1 MTLIKDIENFHDE
14 MTIWRRDIHQHPE
27 LAFEETRT
35 SDFVAEKL
43 KEFGIETHRGMAK
56 TGVVGTIK
64 NGEGPSI
71 GLRADL
77 DALPLDEKNT
87 FEYAS
92 ANHGKMHACGHDGHT
107 TMLLGA
113 AKYLA
118 KSKNFQ
124 GTVHFIFQPAEE
136 GGGGGD
142 IMVKE
147 GLFEK
152 FHVDSVYGMHNWVG
166 LEAGHFGVG
175 VGPIMAAADTFDLI
189 INGKGGHA
197 AMPHQCIDPIIIA
210 SQVLTALQSISS
222 RNTHPVD
229 SLVISVTQIHA
240 GDAYNIIPDTVKMHG
255 TVRTFLPETRDEIPS
270 KMLKVSEGV
279 CNAMGASCEL
289 NYIHGYPATVNSIA
303 ETDISAKAAIDL
315 VGEDKVV
322 RNPTPSMASEDF
334 SYMLQ
339 ARPGCYVWLGIGTV
353 EDKNRFSLHSSN
365 YDFNDHVLPIGAA
378 YWATLVE
385 NELQNS

>member
-92 ANHGKMHACGHDGHT
+92 ANLGKMHACGHDGHT

-197 AMPHQCIDPIIIA
+197 AMPHQCIDPIIVA

-289 NYIHGYPATVNSIA
+289 NYIHGYPATVNSIT